1 MALTIWTNYFLPPAA
16 NEIFERGVASH
27 RLLRSAT
34 MSSSNLAA
42 GATDPAIREADVIFG
57 QPDPAALFDLPK
69 LKWVHLT
76 SAGYDRYDRAD
87 LRELFGDR
95 GAVMT
100 NSSAVYE
107 EPCAQHLLAMMLA
120 LSRRLPQC
128 LDEQRGERSW
138 SAARHRIEAY
148 RLVGQTVVILSY
160 GSIAKRLIEMLA
172 PFRVNVIAVRRQV
185 RGDEAVRTVTQ
196 RDLQDVLPLADH
208 VVNILPGGAE
218 TQSAMGSL
226 MFSKMKRGANFY
238 NIGRG
243 STVDQA
249 ALLTALKSEQL
260 RAAYLD
266 VTDPEPL
273 PRDHP
278 LWSHP
283 RCWITPHTAGGSD
296 DEFEQLARHFLGNL
310 ERFTSG
316 RELVNRVI

>member
-16 NEIFERGVASH
+16 NKIFARGVASY
-27 RLLRSAT
+27 RLLKSAS
-34 MSSSNLAA
+34 MSACNLAA
-42 GATDPAIREADVIFG
+42 GASDPAIREAEIIFG

-76 SAGYDRYDRAD
+76 SAGYDRYDRPD
-87 LRELFGDR
+87 LRKSFADR

-107 EPCAQHLLAMMLA
+107 EPCAQHVLAMMLA

-128 LDEQRGERSW
+128 LDEQRGDRSW
-138 SAARHRIEAY
+138 SAAKHRVEAY

-160 GSIAKRLIEMLA
+160 GSIARRLIEMLL
-172 PFRVNVIAVRRQV
+172 PFRMNVIAVRRQV
-185 RGDEAVRTVTQ
+185 RDDEKVKTVTQ
-196 RDLQDVLPLADH
+196 RDLPSVLALADH

-243 STVDQA
+243 STVDQS
-249 ALLTALKSEQL
+249 ALLAALKSEQL

-273 PRDHP
+273 PKDHP

-283 RCWITPHTAGGSD
+283 HCWITPHTAGGSD
-296 DEFEQLARHFLGNL
+296 DEFEQLARHFLENL
-310 ERFTSG
+310 GRFTSG